1 MASSLGSCLAGT
13 LYRMDFEL
21 SLFLLRGETRKTP
34 GKTTTRWMVDPGGKV
49 ERWLGSCGGWKLW
62 MTWRGILDWGD
73 ISLLREGSR
82 QMCNNTQ
89 YPWNRAACLIL
100 AKIMSM
106 MLVAGR
112 FMNWWVP
119 VVHLVP
125 TVSGNL
131 HRPGVT
137 SSRRYVLDGSS
148 ESESELCWVCKSL
161 IIQALQ
167 AVIF

>member
-1 MASSLGSCLAGT
+1 
-13 LYRMDFEL
+13 
-21 SLFLLRGETRKTP
+21 
-34 GKTTTRWMVDPGGKV
+34 
-49 ERWLGSCGGWKLW
+49 
-62 MTWRGILDWGD
+62 
-73 ISLLREGSR
+73 
-82 QMCNNTQ
+82 
-89 YPWNRAACLIL
+89 
-100 AKIMSM
+100 MSM

-167 AVIF
+167 AVIFRWFWWSAALKEWTFVSWFHHNCTHTHIISKTINFHNVNKANADWWGFAESFAETAHPSRPSCRFAAEAGKAAGKAGLVSEGQRTHRHTN